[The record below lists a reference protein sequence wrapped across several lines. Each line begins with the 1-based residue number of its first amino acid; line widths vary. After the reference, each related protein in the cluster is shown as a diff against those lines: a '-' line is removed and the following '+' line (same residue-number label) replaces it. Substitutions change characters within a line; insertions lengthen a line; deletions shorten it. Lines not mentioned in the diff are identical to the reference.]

1 MKLAST
7 LSLGLLLAGVAT
19 PALADGIVDNVNG
32 VTMDKNGKLVR
43 FTGIIVGSDGKVKKL
58 LDKNDK
64 RDKKGMSFIFDAK
77 GKTLMPGF
85 IDAHGHV
92 MGLGFNAIL
101 LDLSDT
107 NSLDEALAKTRE
119 FAAKN
124 PDLPWILGRGWNQE
138 KWGLGRFP
146 TAAELDRATGGRP
159 TWLTRID
166 GHAAWGNSQ
175 ALRSAGITA
184 ATKSPEGGRIEM
196 ADGQPS
202 GVFVDNAMSL
212 VDKHIPPPLA
222 RDYDRALIEAQNILL
237 KYGITTATDMGTTLQ
252 DWQALRRAGDYGKLR
267 VRVISYANDIGD
279 MAIIGG
285 PGPSP
290 WLYNDKLRMVGVKL
304 YLDGALGSR
313 GAWLKQAYA
322 DAPGNTGLPLLTY
335 QALRNKLVRAS
346 MDKFQIAVH
355 AIGDRAND
363 EMLDAI
369 ASVADNYS
377 GDRRWRIEHAQIV
390 DPADI
395 PRFGKFGIIASMQP
409 VHETSDWK
417 MAELRLGPNRLAG
430 DYAWKSIAAT
440 GARLAFGS
448 DFPVEHPNPLPG
460 LAAAISRE
468 DASGQPPGG
477 WQPQEKVSREVA
489 IDGFTR
495 SAAFA
500 GFAEDRLGTLE
511 PGMRADFVLLDVD
524 PMTASAA
531 QIRGGKVLETWLD
544 GQRAYVAGSGAG
556 ASNPPKQPEGR

>member
-1 MKLAST
+1 MKFARFT
-7 LSLGLLLAGVAT
+7 IAMLLAGIAV

-32 VTMDKNGKLVR
+32 LTMDKNGTLVR
-43 FTGIIVGSDGKVKKL
+43 FNGIIVGSDGKVKKL
-58 LDKNDK
+58 LSPRDK
-64 RDKKGMSFIFDAK
+64 REKKGMSYIFDAK
-77 GKTLMPGF
+77 GKTLIPGF

-92 MGLGFNAIL
+92 TGLGFNAIL

-107 NSLDEALAKTRE
+107 NSLEEALAKTRD

-159 TWLTRID
+159 TWLARID
-166 GHAAWGNSQ
+166 GHAAWANTK
-175 ALRSAGITA
+175 ALQSAGITA
-184 ATKSPEGGRIEM
+184 ATKAPDGGRIEM
-196 ADGQPS
+196 AEGQPS
-202 GVFVDNAMSL
+202 GVFVDAAMTL
-212 VDKHIPPPLA
+212 VDKHVPPPLP
-222 RDYDRALIEAQNILL
+222 RDYDRALAEAQTILL
-237 KYGITTATDMGTTLQ
+237 KYGITTATDMGTTMQ
-252 DWQALRRAGDYGKLR
+252 DWQAMRRAGDYGRLR
-267 VRVISYANDIGD
+267 VRIISYANDIGD
-279 MAIIGG
+279 MALIGG

-313 GAWLKQAYA
+313 GAWLKQPYH
-322 DAPGNTGLPLLTY
+322 DAPGQTGLSLLTY
-335 QALRNKLVRAS
+335 SALRNKLVRAS
-346 MDKFQIAVH
+346 MDKFQVAVH

-369 ASVADNYS
+369 ASVADTYT

-395 PRFGKFGIIASMQP
+395 PRFGKFGVIASMQP

-417 MAELRLGPNRLAG
+417 MAEARLGPNRLAG
-430 DYAWKSIAAT
+430 DYAWRSIGAT

-448 DFPVEHPNPLPG
+448 DFPVENPNPLDG
-460 LAAAISRE
+460 FAAAISRE
-468 DASGQPPGG
+468 DANGQPPGG
-477 WQPQEKVSREVA
+477 WQPQEKVSRETTL
-489 IDGFTR
+489 DGYTR
-495 SAAFA
+495 NAAFA

-524 PMTASAA
+524 PMSASPAA
-531 QIRGGKVLETWLD
+531 IRSGKVLETWID
-544 GQRAYVAGSGAG
+544 GQRAYVAGA
-556 ASNPPKQPEGR
+556 ANPSAPPAQPKGR